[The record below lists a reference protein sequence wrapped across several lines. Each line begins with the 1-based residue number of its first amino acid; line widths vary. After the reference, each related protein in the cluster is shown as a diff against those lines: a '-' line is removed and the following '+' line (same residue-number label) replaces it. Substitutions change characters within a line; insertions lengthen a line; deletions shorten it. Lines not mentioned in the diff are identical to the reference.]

1 MKYIIGTGELVI
13 KEFDNHDVLVKNK
26 YGGYTYYKDKIRIG
40 DHVKTNSMY
49 KFRLYEPLY
58 HEEIFD
64 AIVLDIDKSNVVTLE
79 LVETSC
85 NFYRKFDYH
94 MNKWKCGCVTKIGM
108 GWLEKK

>member
-1 MKYIIGTGELVI
+1 MKMVRDTGELVV

-49 KFRLYEPLY
+49 KFRLYEPLF

-64 AIVLDIDKSNVVTLE
+64 AIVLDIDENEVATLK
-79 LVETSC
+79 LIKTSC
-85 NFYRKFDYH
+85 NFNIKFDYH
-94 MNKWKCGCVTKIGM
+94 MNKWKRGCINKIGI